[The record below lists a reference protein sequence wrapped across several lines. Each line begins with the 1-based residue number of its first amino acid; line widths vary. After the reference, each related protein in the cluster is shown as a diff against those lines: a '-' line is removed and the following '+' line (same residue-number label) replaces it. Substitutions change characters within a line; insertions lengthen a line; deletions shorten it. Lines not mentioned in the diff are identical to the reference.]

1 MIPVQQYYICLLV
14 LLKAVSEKGNVACVE
29 MGPLLKK
36 KRSHSPTASQRST
49 PRDPAINPG
58 ALVSQE
64 NSLLLSLEGSQFRKS
79 SKYSFRLAS
88 QFSPAEDV
96 I

>member
-49 PRDPAINPG
+49 PRVVEYRATQ
-58 ALVSQE
+58 VQVHH
-64 NSLLLSLEGSQFRKS
+64 LELCHLMGLQFTLPCDLGQRGQARSVK
-79 SKYSFRLAS
+79 KW
-88 QFSPAEDV
+88 P
-96 I
+96 